1 MNATET
7 TYAGT
12 EPFANAQITVTD
24 ADDQEV
30 EGITV
35 DTVNKKISWTEDL
48 AAGTYKLVFTDP
60 SGKYASISVPFT
72 VKFSTV
78 YVLMN
83 IPYADFYDSEINGND
98 EDVDAVS
105 SATHAKPRT
114 GSLVGGSYHVNSDGS
129 DISGIT
135 FPVKV
140 SDAAELCRS

>member
-1 MNATET
+1 
-7 TYAGT
+7 
-12 EPFANAQITVTD
+12 
-24 ADDQEV
+24 
-30 EGITV
+30 
-35 DTVNKKISWTEDL
+35 
-48 AAGTYKLVFTDP
+48 
-60 SGKYASISVPFT
+60 
-72 VKFSTV
+72 
-78 YVLMN
+78 MN

-140 SDAAELCRS
+140 SDAAELAGLKK